1 MPRVS
6 EKPLMSVIICT
17 RNRAEFLH
25 KALDALR
32 GQTLG
37 IENFEVVV
45 IDDGSTDN
53 TRHVVEHFK
62 PMLSLRYAYQVNSG
76 PAAGKN
82 RGLALA
88 RGSIVVFLDDD
99 GITNSR
105 FLEQHRLT
113 HQEHPQEWYAV
124 LGFTDLSAELKKSPL
139 MRFVTEVGG
148 YLFSYSAVT
157 HGDVLDFA
165 FFWGGRTSCKRMF
178 LMRHGVF
185 NPVFRFGC
193 EDIELGYRLSKC
205 GLQVI
210 YNSNAVSHMVR
221 TLSFD
226 DFCRRSYAQGRS
238 NWIFCTMHPDSI
250 VRSWAQVDGVAE
262 EWRDLE
268 PRYEQVLKM
277 GRDLDHFATERV
289 QADLPLDELTTKLL
303 HRAYH
308 AAFQASRIK
317 GTADE
322 MAARDN

>member
-1 MPRVS
+1 
-6 EKPLMSVIICT
+6 MSVIICT
-17 RNRAEFLH
+17 RNRAELLR
-25 KALDALR
+25 KVLDALCD
-32 GQTLG
+32 QTLR

-45 IDDGSTDN
+45 IDDGSIDD
-53 TRHVVEHFK
+53 TRRMVEYFK
-62 PMLSLRYAYQVNSG
+62 PILPVCYAHQVSSG
-76 PAAGKN
+76 LAAGKN
-82 RGLALA
+82 HGLALA
-88 RGSIVVFLDDD
+88 RGHIVVFLDDD
-99 GITNSR
+99 DVPDSR
-105 FLEQHRLT
+105 LLEQHCLT

-124 LGFTDLSAELKKSPL
+124 LGFTGLSAELKKSPL

-148 YLFSYSAVT
+148 YLFSYPSIT
-157 HGDVLDFA
+157 HGDVLDFS
-165 FFWGGRTSCKRMF
+165 FFRGGGTSCKRMF
-178 LMRHGVF
+178 LMRHGMF
-185 NPVFRFGC
+185 NPAFRFGC

-210 YNSNAVSHMVR
+210 YNSHAVSRMIR
-221 TLSFD
+221 TLNFD

-238 NWIFCTMHPDSI
+238 NWIFCTMHPDPI
-250 VRSWAQVDGVAE
+250 VRSWAQVDGVVE

-317 GTADE
+317 GTVDE
-322 MAARDN
+322 MEARNN